1 MRDNLSDNAQDTSQ
15 EDLWYRIAVDVG
27 GTFTDLMSIDNKG
40 NIVIS
45 KTPTTKDILSGAVDA
60 LRKAAKELGLSLE
73 EFLSK
78 TRMIV
83 HGTTISTNAVLTYS
97 GVETGLLT
105 TKNFED
111 ILEIRKGHK
120 EEIYNL
126 TLAPPPV
133 LVPKYLRLG
142 IDERVKWNGEVHT
155 PLNEDDVSKATR
167 KLKDFGVESIA
178 VCYLWSFMHPEHE
191 KRTAEII
198 QQEYPD
204 VYTSISSEIAPLIR
218 EYERTSTNVL
228 TAYVGP
234 ALASYLEQLSQI
246 LHDHGY
252 KYNLLIMQA
261 NGGITTSDIAMKKAV
276 NTINSGI
283 AAHAT
288 SGTLYGG
295 AAGHK
300 NLITLEM
307 GGTTFEVC
315 LITEDRGATV
325 RTSGEINRY
334 HLSIPMIDLH
344 TIGAGGGSIA
354 WLDPLGLLRVGPKS
368 AASDP
373 GPACYQKGGEEPTV
387 TDADVVLGY
396 LNPDFFCGGEI
407 KLDAEAARQA
417 IKEKIADPL
426 GKDIAQA
433 ANDICNVINSS
444 MMDAM
449 RVITIQRG
457 EDPGEYV
464 AVVGGGAGPVHVA
477 RIAAGLQIPI
487 AVIPKASSAFCAAGM
502 LASDIKHDFALAY
515 ACRTA
520 NMDLE
525 KMNELYREM
534 ETKGN
539 STLAEEGVPESDRYF
554 TRSADVRYIGQIR
567 EVEVEVPNGVL
578 TEKEIPVIEENFHER
593 HEKLYSHRVMEN
605 PIEIVDLRV
614 IAGGRIPKLQFPE
627 QQIGLKD
634 PSKALK
640 TERGVFWEEHNQYV
654 KTPVYDGDKL
664 RYGDLIQG
672 PAIIEE
678 RTTTVVI
685 PPEYEIEV
693 DRHGNYIMR
702 IPV

>member
-1 MRDNLSDNAQDTSQ
+1 MRSNRLDNEQGASR
-15 EDLWYRIAVDVG
+15 EELWYRIAVDVG
-27 GTFTDLMSIDNKG
+27 GTFTDLMAVDNKG
-40 NIVIS
+40 SIVIS
-45 KTPTTKDILSGAVDA
+45 KTPTTKDILSGVVDA
-60 LRKAAKELGLSLE
+60 LSRAAKEIGLSLE

-78 TRMIV
+78 TKMIV

-97 GVETGLLT
+97 GAKTGLLT
-105 TKNFED
+105 TENFED

-142 IDERVKWNGEVHT
+142 IEERVKWNGEVHT
-155 PLNEDDVSKATR
+155 PLNENDVSKATK

-198 QQEYPD
+198 QREYPG

-218 EYERTSTNVL
+218 EYERTSTTVL
-228 TAYVGP
+228 NAYVGP
-234 ALASYLEQLSQI
+234 ALASYLEKLCQI
-246 LHDHGY
+246 LNDHGY
-252 KYNLLIMQA
+252 RYKLLIMQA
-261 NGGITTSDIAMKKAV
+261 NGGITTSDIAIEKAV
-276 NTINSGI
+276 NTTNSGI

-295 AAGHK
+295 TAGYRDI
-300 NLITLEM
+300 ITLEM

-315 LITEDRGATV
+315 LITKDRGATV

-344 TIGAGGGSIA
+344 TIGAGGGSVA
-354 WLDPLGLLRVGPKS
+354 WVDPLGLLRVGPKS
-368 AASDP
+368 AAADP
-373 GPACYQKGGEEPTV
+373 GPACYRKGGEEPTV

-407 KLDAEAARQA
+407 KLDAEAAKKA
-417 IKEKIADPL
+417 IKEKIADHL
-426 GKDIAQA
+426 GKDVAQA
-433 ANDICNVINSS
+433 AHDIYNVTNSN
-444 MMDAM
+444 MMDAV

-457 EDPGEYV
+457 EDPSEYV

-477 RIAAGLQIPI
+477 RIAAGLKIPI
-487 AVIPKASSAFCAAGM
+487 AIIPKASSAFCAAGM

-520 NMDLE
+520 SLDIE

-534 ETKGN
+534 EMKGN
-539 STLAEEGVPESDRYF
+539 STLAEEGVNESDRYF
-554 TRSADVRYIGQIR
+554 IRSADMRYVGQIR
-567 EVEVEVPNGVL
+567 EVEVEVPNGAL
-578 TEKEIPVIEENFHER
+578 TEKEIPVVEESFHER

-605 PIEIVDLRV
+605 PTEIVDLRV
-614 IAGGRIPKLQFPE
+614 IAGGRIPKLQFPK
-627 QQIGLKD
+627 QKLGSKNS
-634 PSKALK
+634 SKALN
-640 TERGVFWEEHNQYV
+640 TERSVFWEEDNQFV
-654 KTPVYDGDKL
+654 KTPIYDGDKL

-685 PPEYEIEV
+685 PPKYEVEV
-693 DRHGNYIMR
+693 ERHGNYIMKV
-702 IPV
+702 PV